1 MTVGRA
7 FADDVTR
14 RRRKMAMAMTAT
26 VLPRDGIV
34 DGGRKEGWVTR
45 RLTRTSSMRMRTTRM
60 MTRRTS
66 ASASTSAAHESFVG
80 TWSRDAAGNQHVVA
94 YLAAHGIVDDPVG
107 RSRAEYT
114 QTWETAES
122 GREGEFVVRT
132 TSSAGVDRT
141 LTYSLGA
148 PFVEKF
154 QSSDIYSQGPGEVTR
169 VATFDAS
176 TATHEVKTESPLGFE
191 TTTRTVSEDGKQM
204 KCVRRYVA
212 KKSDDGEVDVTSVER
227 FVRVE

>member
-1 MTVGRA
+1 
-7 FADDVTR
+7 
-14 RRRKMAMAMTAT
+14 
-26 VLPRDGIV
+26 
-34 DGGRKEGWVTR
+34 
-45 RLTRTSSMRMRTTRM
+45 
-60 MTRRTS
+60 MTRRMMMRWATTS
-66 ASASTSAAHESFVG
+66 TASLSTAHESFVG
-80 TWSRDAAGNQHVVA
+80 TWNRDAAHNQHVVS
-94 YLAAHGIVDDPVG
+94 YLAAHGIVDDPVA

-114 QTWETAES
+114 QTWKTAES

-132 TSSAGVDRT
+132 TSSTTGVDRT

-154 QSSDIYSQGPGEVTR
+154 KSSDIYSRGPGEVTR

-204 KCVRRYVA
+204 MCVRRYVA
-212 KKSDDGEVDVTSVER
+212 KKSGDDEDDVDVTSVER

>member
-1 MTVGRA
+1 MT
-7 FADDVTR
+7 T
-14 RRRKMAMAMTAT
+14 
-26 VLPRDGIV
+26 
-34 DGGRKEGWVTR
+34 
-45 RLTRTSSMRMRTTRM
+45 M
-60 MTRRTS
+60 MTRRTA
-66 ASASTSAAHESFVG
+66 ASTSTSAAHESFVG

-94 YLAAHGIVDDPVG
+94 YLAAHGIVDDPVA

-212 KKSDDGEVDVTSVER
+212 KKTDDGEVDVTSVER

>member
-14 RRRKMAMAMTAT
+14 RRLTTMAMAT

-176 TATHEVKTESPLGFE
+176 TGTHEVKTESPLGFE

>member
-14 RRRKMAMAMTAT
+14 RRLTTMAMAT

-45 RLTRTSSMRMRTTRM
+45 RLTRTSSTRRMTMTTM

-66 ASASTSAAHESFVG
+66 ASTSTSAAHESFVG

-94 YLAAHGIVDDPVG
+94 YLAAHGIVDDPVA

>member
-14 RRRKMAMAMTAT
+14 RRTTAMAA

-34 DGGRKEGWVTR
+34 DGGRKEGWWVTR
-45 RLTRTSSMRMRTTRM
+45 RLTRTSSTRRTRMTMTM
-60 MTRRTS
+60 MTRKTA